1 MDKDNKKP
9 KMGTLK
15 DFEKMMKEKNEDD
28 MFNLIANAL
37 KNAVKTKPDP
47 QSTDY

>member
-1 MDKDNKKP
+1 MDKNDKKP

-15 DFEKMMKEKNEDD
+15 DFEKMMKEKGEDD
-28 MFNLIANAL
+28 MFACIADAL
-37 KNAVKTKPDP
+37 KNSIKTKPDP

>member
-1 MDKDNKKP
+1 MDKNDKKP

-15 DFEKMMKEKNEDD
+15 DFQKAMKEKGEDE
-28 MFNLIANAL
+28 MFACIANAL

>member
-15 DFEKMMKEKNEDD
+15 DFEKMMKEKGEDD
-28 MFNLIANAL
+28 MFACIADAL
-37 KNAVKTKPDP
+37 KNSVKTKPDP
-47 QSTDY
+47 QSTDC

>member
-9 KMGTLK
+9 RIGTLK
-15 DFEKMMKEKNEDD
+15 DFEKMMKEKGEDD
-28 MFNLIANAL
+28 MFACIAEAL
-37 KNAVKTKPDP
+37 KNSVKTKPDP

>member
-1 MDKDNKKP
+1 MDKNDKKP

-15 DFEKMMKEKNEDD
+15 DFERMMKEKGEDD
-28 MFNLIANAL
+28 MFACIADAL
-37 KNAVKTKPDP
+37 KNSVKTKPDP

>member
-15 DFEKMMKEKNEDD
+15 DFQKAMKEKGEDD
-28 MFNLIANAL
+28 MFECIANAL